1 MTDPER
7 SSLSASAHSH
17 KWVLLRGDGTLGAAR
32 RLGEALR
39 AIATDDARVVI
50 VNPGPRWV
58 PEPHM
63 ETTLVSVLDA
73 DPALD
78 AVVGWWQWTDFPSAL
93 SPVPGR
99 SSPATVRVGGR
110 KGDDLSLV
118 DLLARPT
125 SVGPLAIRAGALGR
139 LAGPEGWPADA
150 VLDAASTWVLVAL
163 LAGSGARVG
172 SIPRTCST
180 RTRTLAEDPESLRPI
195 GLGWLTQ
202 FALGHIGHSGLGVH
216 GRRELLAR
224 WRAAPEITAPVGASA

>member
-7 SSLSASAHSH
+7 SSPTTSAHSH
-17 KWVLLRGDGTLGAAR
+17 KWVLLRGDGMLGAAR

-39 AIATDDARVVI
+39 AVAAGDARVVI

-63 ETTLVSVLDA
+63 ETTLASVLDA

-78 AVVGWWQWTDFPSAL
+78 AVVGWWQWADFPSGL
-93 SPVPGR
+93 SPTSGK

-110 KGDDLSLV
+110 EGNDLSIV
-118 DLLARPT
+118 DLLSRPT
-125 SVGPLAIRAGALGR
+125 SVGPLAIRAGALDR
-139 LAGPEGWPADA
+139 LPDHDGWPADA
-150 VLDAASTWVLVAL
+150 VLDAAATWVFVAL
-163 LAGSGARVG
+163 LAGSGARIG

-195 GLGWLTQ
+195 GLAWLTQ
-202 FALGHIGHSGLGVH
+202 FALGHIGHRGLGVH
-216 GRRELLAR
+216 ERRELLAR
-224 WRAAPEITAPVGASA
+224 WRAAPEITAPVGARA